1 LARVQTAPTILLTIR
16 SQLQEE
22 EAMLFDRARLRV
34 WFARKDPFEV
44 ALELATELRSDIRAL
59 QRRLAEVPATVAAS
73 RATASR
79 ARSSKRTRNGG
90 SPSRPVGRKRRT
102 TKVGDK

>member
-1 LARVQTAPTILLTIR
+1 LARVPTAPTILLTIR
-16 SQLQEE
+16 SQLQKE

-59 QRRLAEVPATVAAS
+59 QRRLAEVAAS
-73 RATASR
+73 RVTASR
-79 ARSSKRTRNGG
+79 AHSPKRTRNGG
-90 SPSRPVGRKRRT
+90 SPS
-102 TKVGDK
+102 VGDK